1 MNDPY
6 VYPETDVLINKAG
19 IRDPAKLEQFERLM
33 TAQRMLQPLTRTPI
47 TYAGYKAIHRHLF
60 QDVSDWAGQP
70 RTVDI
75 EIRRLVFRACSV
87 HRCRDDEAVC
97 ADQGRKP
104 LAPATP

>member
-1 MNDPY
+1 MSDPY

-60 QDVSDWAGQP
+60 QDVYDWAGQP

-75 EIRRLVFRACSV
+75 GKGARISGVLSTSMQR
-87 HRCRDDEAVC
+87 
-97 ADQGRKP
+97 
-104 LAPATP
+104 